1 MRIMNEC
8 KSKGKNQAK
17 RILDAALN
25 CISMKGYANV
35 SMRDIADEAGVVLSQ
50 LSYYYRNKEGIFK
63 EITKRITEKY
73 LYEIDNILKRGKCE
87 EEKISSLIKY
97 FQETLKNNPNRFKIL
112 FDLTSMSIF
121 SKPIKNLLNSFY
133 DKASEIVQNNVMND
147 LIAKER
153 FKNYSPKVLSKML
166 LGTLYGVSAQFVM
179 SDKDENVPDN
189 IFEEL
194 RMMFR

>member
-1 MRIMNEC
+1 MNEC